1 MLAGGCAVE
10 LGASCNCRLPLSMDT
25 VFCCWMT
32 VPRLLASN
40 VLQRM
45 TSEPV
50 KRAPSALKRTSWIV
64 LSGDCAV
71 AAPARVANTM
81 IWVNSFLLCGI
92 GLRLTAPPFALKRNE
107 TGQVTQLG

>member
-45 TSEPV
+45 TSVPV

-64 LSGDCAV
+64 LRGDCAA
-71 AAPARVANTM
+71 AAPARVANRV
-81 IWVNSFLLCGI
+81 IWVKSFKLRGI
-92 GLRLTAPPFALKRNE
+92 GLRLTAPALALRRGE
-107 TGQVTQLG
+107 TG